1 MFFPPNHFY
10 TLRHLWLRPIGKQD
24 VYVGVTDYAQKESGR
39 IGMIEL
45 LPEGKKRETEE
56 SFGLLYGSNK
66 SIELLMPFNGRVL
79 ITNQEIIQNP
89 FLINVDPY
97 NYWIAVISLKEKEI
111 SELPFF
117 LSSKEY
123 VKAILYSENV

>member
-1 MFFPPNHFY
+1 MFFPPNHSY
-10 TLRHLWLRPIGKQD
+10 TLHHLWLRPIGKQD

-39 IGMIEL
+39 IEMIEL
-45 LPEGKKRETEE
+45 LPEGEKRKTEE

-66 SIELLMPFNGRVL
+66 SIELLMPFNGSVL
-79 ITNQEIIQNP
+79 MTNQEIIQNP

-97 NYWIAVISLKEKEI
+97 NYWIAVISLKEKDI

-123 VKAILYSENV
+123 VKAIFYPENV